1 MAREHESKKASVK
14 PLIGFKTEM
23 WRARLLFHM
32 KRSKNVEMRSVTIMT
47 MNSVTSSDLDLD
59 LRTSRSMVG
68 SIYWTLRKFSA

>member
-1 MAREHESKKASVK
+1 MAREHESRNASVK

-47 MNSVTSSDLDLD
+47 INSVTSSDLDLD
-59 LRTSRSMVG
+59 LMTSRSMVG
-68 SIYWTLRKFSA
+68 SIY